1 MPEWREKLMKLRS
14 MGVLAGIAFVG
25 AAAQAAPVPLTIN
38 NVANQSS
45 VTGGL
50 VGLDIS
56 GVVTG
61 LSSSNSLTQNF
72 TGPGGAYTG
81 TLTAEVFGNVGAP
94 GGGLNTVVIVYTF
107 TGNGPSGIEKFA
119 FGGAGNALDLNDL
132 ANATHGNIADGT
144 SAGQTADSVTLLDNS
159 SVPAADTFNFNS
171 DNLGGVGSTETYSW
185 YVMTDGNVQ
194 IGKTQVE
201 VTNFGAVTFDML
213 TLVDI
218 PGQPDLGIVPL
229 PSAAGLGLAGMA
241 IIGVRRRR

>member
-1 MPEWREKLMKLRS
+1 MFARS
-14 MGVLAGIAFVG
+14 IGMFAGVGLLAVSAS
-25 AAAQAAPVPLTIN
+25 AAPIPLTIN

-56 GVVTG
+56 GVVSG
-61 LSSSNSLTQNF
+61 LTTSNSLTQNF

-81 TLTAEVFGNVGAP
+81 SLTAEVFGNVGAP

-107 TGNGPSGIEKFA
+107 VGNGPSGIEKFA

-132 ANATHGNIADGT
+132 GNATHGAIGDGT
-144 SAGQTADSVTLLDNS
+144 SAGQTVDSVTLLDNS
-159 SVPAADTFNFNS
+159 SAPAPDTFNFNFNLN
-171 DNLGGVGSTETYSW
+171 NLGGVSTTEQFSW
-185 YVMTDGNVQ
+185 YVMTTGDVQ

-218 PGQPDLGIVPL
+218 PGQPDLSVVPL
-229 PSAAGLGLAGMA
+229 PGAAGLGLAGLA
-241 IIGVRRRR
+241 LVGVRRRR